1 MSLEAE
7 VTLDLGCKLCAR
19 IYLAVLRRDGSSC
32 LDEVL
37 RDTEMRPKTL
47 ERHLNRLLF
56 LHLVEHTPNCMY
68 RVVKEL
74 DSVKKWRQKLD
85 VNCEGCGRVYLAL
98 LRSNGAVNIAGIAR
112 EARMKRRTVQKHLQH
127 LLDYGLVTQ
136 GENGLYRIRKRSKN
150 RASL

>member
-19 IYLAVLRRDGSSC
+19 IYLAILRRGGSSS
-32 LDEVL
+32 LNEML
-37 RDTEMRPKTL
+37 RDTEMRLKTL
-47 ERHLNRLLF
+47 KRHLNRLLF
-56 LHLVEHTPNCMY
+56 LRLVEHTSNCMY

-74 DSVKKWRQKLD
+74 DSVKEWRRKSEVD
-85 VNCEGCGRVYLAL
+85 CEGCGRVYLAL
-98 LRSNGAVNIAGIAR
+98 LRNNGAADVREIVR

-136 GENGLYRIRKRSKN
+136 GENGLYRIRKDRKN
-150 RASL
+150 R